1 MLAQTV
7 RAHPRWSLLIGIC
20 VVVLIAIGAY
30 AYSLL
35 EEAGEL
41 PWQEAPTRIAEGIV
55 PFSGLF
61 ETATATAV
69 ATEAP

>member
-7 RAHPRWSLLIGIC
+7 RAHPRWSLLLLVC
-20 VVVLIAIGAY
+20 VIAVIAAGTY
-30 AYSLL
+30 AYTLL

-69 ATEAP
+69 ATAAP